1 MFHQMLHL
9 IDTVVIREQNDE
21 LRTHT
26 VKLYFY
32 EMCDEC
38 VSIVILSILHQ
49 KPNMDTRFSIENVLS
64 LRIIFQTNY
73 CIQRSGQFLLHSTI
87 FG

>member
-38 VSIVILSILHQ
+38 VS
-49 KPNMDTRFSIENVLS
+49 TRFSIENVLS